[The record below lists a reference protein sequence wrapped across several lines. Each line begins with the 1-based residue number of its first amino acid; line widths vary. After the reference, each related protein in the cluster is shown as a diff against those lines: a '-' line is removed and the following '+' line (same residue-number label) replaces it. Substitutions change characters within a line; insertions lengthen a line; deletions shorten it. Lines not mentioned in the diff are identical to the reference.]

1 MPPGETVECPCCGL
15 ESAKIYRCQHCGR
28 DLAGEGSTEG
38 RERVE

>member
-1 MPPGETVECPCCGL
+1 MPPGDPVECPACGQM
-15 ESAKIYRCQHCGR
+15 SAKMYRCQHCGR

>member
-1 MPPGETVECPCCGL
+1 MAPGADVECPACGKD
-15 ESAKIYRCQHCGR
+15 SDKIYRCEHCGR

>member
-1 MPPGETVECPCCGL
+1 MPDQTVECPACGL
-15 ESAKIYRCQHCGR
+15 DSSVMYRCQHCGR